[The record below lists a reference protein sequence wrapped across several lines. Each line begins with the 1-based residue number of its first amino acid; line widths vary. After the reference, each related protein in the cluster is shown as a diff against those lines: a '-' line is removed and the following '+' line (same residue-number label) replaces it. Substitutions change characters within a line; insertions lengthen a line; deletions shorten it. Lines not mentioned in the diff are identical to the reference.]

1 MIEARRLR
9 KEIEIP
15 KGIEVTLGEIIT
27 IKKGK
32 NVISKK
38 LCYPTLEIKKEE
50 NKIIIIPKGFTK
62 KEKKIINTFR
72 SHLKWMLKGVE
83 EPYVYQVKICASHFP
98 MNVAV
103 EGKKIVV
110 KNFLGEKVPRKTNIE
125 ENVDVKL
132 EGDTITITSP
142 DKEAAGQTAANCER
156 CTRITNRDRRVFQD
170 GLWITKKAERDN

>member
-1 MIEARRLR
+1 MIEARKLR

-15 KGIEVTLGEIIT
+15 QGVEVTLGEIIT

-32 NVISKK
+32 SVISKK
-38 LCYPTLEIKKEE
+38 LSYPTIEIKKEE
-50 NKIIIIPKGFTK
+50 DKIVIIPKVFTK

-83 EPYVYQVKICASHFP
+83 EPFVYQVKICSSHFP
-98 MNVAV
+98 MNVAI

-110 KNFLGEKVPRKTNIE
+110 KNFLGEKLPRKTDIE
-125 ENVDVKL
+125 KNVDVKL
-132 EGDTITITSP
+132 EGDTIIITSP

-156 CTRITNRDRRVFQD
+156 CTRITNKDRRVFQD
-170 GLWITKKAERDN
+170 GLWIIKKAERNI